1 MKSKNVWATCLAI
14 IFLTGFWTSAALA
27 QQSGTPPKPLEDGSS
42 PSTSARAAETPG
54 SAAPSRKVVLKVGT
68 TQVTQSEV
76 ESLISEL
83 SPRTGQGA
91 TAEGRRHIGE
101 AYVRMAL
108 LSQQALHDHLDSSP
122 ALRSRLELQ
131 RTKIL
136 AQAEYE
142 KMRSEVKVSPD
153 EVGQYYTAHQ
163 PEFDTIQVRE
173 FLIRKEPAGAEG
185 AEARLTAENSKIQA
199 ESIRKALAARA
210 EPEKVAAD
218 FAAHNVTLI
227 DPKPRTLRRGEMV
240 PALEKATW
248 ELKDGEVSE
257 PVDTPQAFLVVLVVS
272 HGHHEQKEV
281 TTEIEKKLQQ
291 QKLEAAFDDLR
302 RKAGAWMDEDYFKGA
317 AVATPASAAQP
328 PASAPTPKSQ

>member
-42 PSTSARAAETPG
+42 PSTSTRAAETPG

-122 ALRSRLELQ
+122 TLRSRLELQ

-199 ESIRKALAARA
+199 ESIRKALAARV

-291 QKLEAAFDDLR
+291 QKLEATFDDLR

-328 PASAPTPKSQ
+328 PASAPTPKP